1 MAPTD
6 AAPNGAAEAEPKEPT
21 ERQKD
26 TAALIAL
33 GEAQCPRGEVI
44 VIMGWED
51 RKDPFRHPWVQ
62 KAYNKG
68 RAQGLRALRVAQFEM
83 AKKSVPMATM
93 LGRLYLGQSEQRE
106 QDENAPIDY
115 AAIAKRIRENVSLL
129 ALPGGTQTD

>member
-93 LGRLYLGQSEQRE
+93 LGRLYLGQQRE
-106 QDENAPIDY
+106 QDETAVIDY
-115 AAIAKRIRENVSLL
+115 AGIAQRYRASV
-129 ALPGGTQTD
+129 ALITAPEPTEGD

>member
-93 LGRLYLGQSEQRE
+93 LGRVYLGQQRE
-106 QDENAPIDY
+106 QDETAVIDY
-115 AAIAKRIRENVSLL
+115 AGIAQRYRASV
-129 ALPGGTQTD
+129 ALITAPEPTEGD

>member
-6 AAPNGAAEAEPKEPT
+6 AAPSGAAEAEPKEPT

-26 TAALIAL
+26 TVALIAL

-51 RKDPFRHPWVQ
+51 RKDPFRHAWVQ

-93 LGRLYLGQSEQRE
+93 LGRVYLGQQRE
-106 QDENAPIDY
+106 QDETAVIDY
-115 AAIAKRIRENVSLL
+115 AGIAQRYRASV
-129 ALPGGTQTD
+129 ALITAAEPTEGN

>member
-93 LGRLYLGQSEQRE
+93 LGRLYLGQQRE
-106 QDENAPIDY
+106 QDETAVIDY
-115 AAIAKRIRENVSLL
+115 AGIAQRYRASV
-129 ALPGGTQTD
+129 ALITAPEPAEGD

>member
-93 LGRLYLGQSEQRE
+93 LGRVYLGQQRE
-106 QDENAPIDY
+106 QDETAVIDY
-115 AAIAKRIRENVSLL
+115 AGIAQRYRASV
-129 ALPGGTQTD
+129 ALITAPEPAEGD